1 MNALQLLSECI
12 TLGIER
18 GSLYKIGDLVSE
30 LFIAFCNC
38 FPAVVIV
45 DACAYSD
52 YNDEDGGKNLPP
64 RMLVCLPV
72 FNQIQ
77 KGIQSCY
84 HRQHVIPHLA
94 LTFQAKS

>member
-18 GSLYKIGDLVSE
+18 GSLYKIADLVSE

-64 RMLVCLPV
+64 RMLVCL
-72 FNQIQ
+72 
-77 KGIQSCY
+77 QSLIRFRRAY
-84 HRQHVIPHLA
+84 RA
-94 LTFQAKS
+94 ATTGST